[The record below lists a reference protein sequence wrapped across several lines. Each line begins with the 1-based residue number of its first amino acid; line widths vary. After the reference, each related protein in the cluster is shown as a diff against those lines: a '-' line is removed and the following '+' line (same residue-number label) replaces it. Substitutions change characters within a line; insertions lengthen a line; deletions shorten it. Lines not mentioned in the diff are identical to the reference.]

1 MFTEGGR
8 FACRSGIDWED
19 GMIARRDHGL
29 HLGLAAVLLAGLAG
43 CTSSMEDAAKQEL
56 KANPVAGTS
65 AEQVQT
71 AAATA
76 AASTLPA
83 PVDPNAAAVPA
94 PIIPGTQ
101 TPAPIPTFK
110 AVALLASPGAT
121 PSAVAMAAGQENVAI
136 QTAAMPSSTTAVTTL
151 PMSTDT
157 ADPAV
162 LPPEVTA
169 QQTIV
174 PVTKPAG
181 AALAY
186 ASPSATTSL
195 AALDSQFDTTPPGPP
210 PSLAQE
216 PASSGPTVINALI
229 KKYAALYQMP
239 EELIHRVVKRES
251 TYKPTAYNNGHY
263 GLMQIKYSTAKSMG
277 YTGPASGLFDAETN
291 LKYAIKYLKG
301 AWLVA
306 EKSHDGA
313 VSHYSRGFYYDAK
326 RKGMLHVLQPDFM

>member
-1 MFTEGGR
+1 
-8 FACRSGIDWED
+8 
-19 GMIARRDHGL
+19 MIARRDHGL
-29 HLGLAAVLLAGLAG
+29 YLGLAAVLLAGLTG
-43 CTSSMEDAAKQEL
+43 CSSSMEDAARQEL

-71 AAATA
+71 AAAAAA

-83 PVDPNAAAVPA
+83 PVDPAAAAVPA
-94 PIIPGTQ
+94 PIVPGTQ

-110 AVALLASPGAT
+110 AVALANPGAT
-121 PSAVAMAAGQENVAI
+121 PTAMAMAAGQENVAI
-136 QTAAMPSSTTAVTTL
+136 QTAAMPSSPTTVTTL

-169 QQTIV
+169 QQTVV
-174 PVTKPAG
+174 PVAKPAG

-186 ASPSATTSL
+186 ASPSAPTSL
-195 AALDSQFDTTPPGPP
+195 AALDSQFDITPPAPP
-210 PSLAQE
+210 PSALSTE
-216 PASSGPTVINALI
+216 PTPSGPTVINALI
-229 KKYAALYQMP
+229 KKYAAIYQMP
-239 EELIHRVVKRES
+239 ESLIHRVVKRES

-306 EKSHDGA
+306 DKNHDGA
-313 VSHYSRGFYYDAK
+313 VEHYSQGYYYDAK